1 MAPTTTSAKVNEI
14 LENVPPEARQHF
26 IEKYLLSMLDRAPK
40 EQSKKVLSSAA
51 RMKTRYAGMPTLDL
65 KGKRREMANVLA
77 ELTRDSKRAFVRE
90 RSNRDELLEEAVDTI
105 VGWLSDIWRAVYE
118 FKAGFAHAHA
128 CLLWCAEMV
137 SEILDTPVAS
147 GCKCAV
153 LNLPITIPI
162 KRSNGKTVKVFNVMG
177 LLSVDN
183 AILWVWRELFVS
195 MFAVSKKQAQKMV
208 PEMLSEIEEKMGWT
222 ALERILLGGQTPR
235 PTDLDDIGFGG
246 DLFADSCLDNEN
258 YEESECRCALHA
270 PHWSDKVDQQRFA
283 LREAVETYYMQKF
296 RVAPSDELFHAIIAL
311 SDDPD
316 NTEDDLLLILDEV
329 AGSSPDTLVAAL
341 NIYSDIDDP
350 DSIIDLLDDYGFLL
364 RTRDFPHLQVAVTA
378 LTRHPSHVPR
388 ALKIIEDELTDTMNA
403 VRAAVLSTFIRADDR
418 VQREELTAI
427 LKLRT
432 GSQTRKD
439 RIERWVSG
447 VTGPSGTPH
456 PVALAAMLM
465 GLPFGPGPDEAT
477 NLDTMDFVE
486 LDPTEDEE
494 LRPRLKERFDGWQTL
509 ASSTKGGQTLLLR
522 LYTKIVDI
530 MPFFRA
536 TDVVDEMINHIMDR
550 PSKAHVCDALEQLS
564 NFCKMQRK
572 RINLRQE
579 KRKKADAAKASS
591 AFAAGPP
598 TRAGGQ
604 ASHTTTSQPTPS
616 AGPSLHAGDLFAQ
629 GMIPMPHTSSSS
641 SHTAG
646 SSSHTTGPSSL
657 AGGRS
662 THLVEDDDDDM
673 PPLEPVPIGHVVGS
687 NSNLPSASSSAGPS
701 SSPFAGPSS
710 YFSGSLPQSAGPSSS
725 YAGAPASSSAG
736 PSSQTM
742 EDGPPTAFS
751 LFGPFTFSIPLTS
764 SASPPPPT
772 PPAPYY
778 VSGMEDV
785 D

>member
-1 MAPTTTSAKVNEI
+1 M
-14 LENVPPEARQHF
+14 
-26 IEKYLLSMLDRAPK
+26 
-40 EQSKKVLSSAA
+40 
-51 RMKTRYAGMPTLDL
+51 
-65 KGKRREMANVLA
+65 
-77 ELTRDSKRAFVRE
+77 
-90 RSNRDELLEEAVDTI
+90 
-105 VGWLSDIWRAVYE
+105 
-118 FKAGFAHAHA
+118 
-128 CLLWCAEMV
+128 
-137 SEILDTPVAS
+137 
-147 GCKCAV
+147 
-153 LNLPITIPI
+153 
-162 KRSNGKTVKVFNVMG
+162 
-177 LLSVDN
+177 
-183 AILWVWRELFVS
+183 
-195 MFAVSKKQAQKMV
+195 
-208 PEMLSEIEEKMGWT
+208 
-222 ALERILLGGQTPR
+222 
-235 PTDLDDIGFGG
+235 DD
-246 DLFADSCLDNEN
+246 EN

-536 TDVVDEMINHIMDR
+536 TDVVDEMINQCVSYHFRHPLNCLTDF
-550 PSKAHVCDALEQLS
+550 AHQHHGPPQQGPRLRRARAALKLLQ
-564 NFCKMQRK
+564 
-572 RINLRQE
+572 
-579 KRKKADAAKASS
+579 DAA
-591 AFAAGPP
+591 
-598 TRAGGQ
+598 Q
-604 ASHTTTSQPTPS
+604 
-616 AGPSLHAGDLFAQ
+616 
-629 GMIPMPHTSSSS
+629 
-641 SHTAG
+641 
-646 SSSHTTGPSSL
+646 
-657 AGGRS
+657 
-662 THLVEDDDDDM
+662 TH
-673 PPLEPVPIGHVVGS
+673 
-687 NSNLPSASSSAGPS
+687 
-701 SSPFAGPSS
+701 
-710 YFSGSLPQSAGPSSS
+710 
-725 YAGAPASSSAG
+725 
-736 PSSQTM
+736 
-742 EDGPPTAFS
+742 
-751 LFGPFTFSIPLTS
+751 
-764 SASPPPPT
+764 
-772 PPAPYY
+772 
-778 VSGMEDV
+778 
-785 D
+785 

>member
-14 LENVPPEARQHF
+14 LESVPPEARQHF

-40 EQSKKVLSSAA
+40 EQSKKVLSSAT
-51 RMKTRYAGMPTLDL
+51 RMKTRYAGMPNLDL

-105 VGWLSDIWRAVYE
+105 IGWLSDIWRAVYE

-246 DLFADSCLDNEN
+246 DLFADSCLDDEN

-316 NTEDDLLLILDEV
+316 NIEDDLLLILDEV

-364 RTRDFPHLQVAVTA
+364 RTRDFPHLQGAVTA
-378 LTRHPSHVPR
+378 LTRHPLHVPR

-536 TDVVDEMINHIMDR
+536 TDVCVFYHF
-550 PSKAHVCDALEQLS
+550 Q
-564 NFCKMQRK
+564 
-572 RINLRQE
+572 
-579 KRKKADAAKASS
+579 KRKKADAAKATS

-629 GMIPMPHTSSSS
+629 GMISMPPTSSSS
-641 SHTAG
+641 SHTSG
-646 SSSHTTGPSSL
+646 SSSHT
-657 AGGRS
+657 A
-662 THLVEDDDDDM
+662 
-673 PPLEPVPIGHVVGS
+673 EPVPIGHVVGS

-701 SSPFAGPSS
+701 SSPFGGPSS

-725 YAGAPASSSAG
+725 YAGASASSSAG

-742 EDGPPTAFS
+742 GSWSPDVEDGPPTAFS

-772 PPAPYY
+772 PSAPYY

>member
-1 MAPTTTSAKVNEI
+1 VNEI
-14 LENVPPEARQHF
+14 LESVPPEARQHF

-40 EQSKKVLSSAA
+40 EQSKKVLSSAT

-208 PEMLSEIEEKMGWT
+208 PEMLAEIEEKMGWT
-222 ALERILLGGQTPR
+222 ALERILLGGQTR
-235 PTDLDDIGFGG
+235 ALTARSTDIDDIGFGS
-246 DLFADSCLDNEN
+246 DLFAESCLDDEK

-350 DSIIDLLDDYGFLL
+350 DNIVDLLDDYGFLL
-364 RTRDFPHLQVAVTA
+364 RTRDFPHLQGAVTA

-439 RIERWVSG
+439 RVERWVSG

-456 PVALAAMLM
+456 PVALAALLM

-564 NFCKMQRK
+564 TFCKMQRK

-579 KRKKADAAKASS
+579 KRKKADAAKATS
-591 AFAAGPP
+591 AFATGPP
-598 TRAGGQ
+598 TRAGGP
-604 ASHTTTSQPTPS
+604 SSQPTPS
-616 AGPSLHAGDLFAQ
+616 PGPSLHPGDLFAQ
-629 GMIPMPHTSSSS
+629 GMISSPHTSRSSS
-641 SHTAG
+641 TTA
-646 SSSHTTGPSSL
+646 GPSSL

-662 THLVEDDDDDM
+662 T
-673 PPLEPVPIGHVVGS
+673 
-687 NSNLPSASSSAGPS
+687 
-701 SSPFAGPSS
+701 
-710 YFSGSLPQSAGPSSS
+710 
-725 YAGAPASSSAG
+725 
-736 PSSQTM
+736 
-742 EDGPPTAFS
+742 
-751 LFGPFTFSIPLTS
+751 
-764 SASPPPPT
+764 
-772 PPAPYY
+772 
-778 VSGMEDV
+778 
-785 D
+785 